1 MRLAKEGNENMK
13 RLVLETRRQ
22 VVSAVVCAYPGG
34 RECAAARLGYEL
46 KKFDNHVYENAGSR
60 PLSDDQI
67 HMLEQEAGTSFF
79 PEYVAS
85 LYSGMF
91 VPIADPETLDNI
103 ELYSRSVSTAAK
115 RGVVDQIIDKALADG
130 VIEKGEAA
138 AILAAHSKYLS
149 SRHADVLA
157 TIQLH
162 SKEADQ

>member
-1 MRLAKEGNENMK
+1 MK
-13 RLVLETRRQ
+13 RPVLETRRQ

-67 HMLEQEAGTSFF
+67 HMLEQDAGTSFL

-85 LYSGMF
+85 LYGGMF
-91 VPIADPETLDNI
+91 VPIAAPETLDNI

-115 RGVVDQIIDKALADG
+115 RGVVDQIIEKALADG

-149 SRHADVLA
+149 ARHAEVLA
-157 TIQLH
+157 TISLH

>member
-1 MRLAKEGNENMK
+1 MK
-13 RLVLETRRQ
+13 RPVLETRRQ

-46 KKFDNHVYENAGSR
+46 KKFDNHAYENAGSR

-67 HMLEQEAGTSFF
+67 QLLERDAGTNFL

-85 LYSGMF
+85 LYGGMF

-103 ELYSRSVSTAAK
+103 ELYSRSVSTSAK
-115 RGVVDQIIDKALADG
+115 RGVVDQIIEKALADG
-130 VIEKGEAA
+130 VIDKGEAA
-138 AILAAHSKYLS
+138 AILAAHSRYVS
-149 SRHADVLA
+149 ARHAEVLA

>member
-1 MRLAKEGNENMK
+1 MK
-13 RLVLETRRQ
+13 RPVLETRRQ

-60 PLSDDQI
+60 PLRDDQI
-67 HMLEQEAGTSFF
+67 HMLEREAGTRFF
-79 PEYVAS
+79 PEYVAF
-85 LYSGMF
+85 LYDGMF
-91 VPIADPETLDNI
+91 VPIAAPETLDNV
-103 ELYSRSVSTAAK
+103 ELYSRSVSTSAK
-115 RGVVDQIIDKALADG
+115 RGVVDQIIEKALADG
-130 VIEKGEAA
+130 AIDKGEAV

-149 SRHADVLA
+149 ARHAEVLA

>member
-1 MRLAKEGNENMK
+1 MK
-13 RLVLETRRQ
+13 RPVLETRRQ

-34 RECAAARLGYEL
+34 RECAAPRLGYEL

-67 HMLEQEAGTSFF
+67 HLLEQDAGTCFF

-85 LYSGMF
+85 LYGGMF
-91 VPIADPETLDNI
+91 VPLAAPETLDNI

-149 SRHADVLA
+149 ARHAEVLA

>member
-1 MRLAKEGNENMK
+1 MK
-13 RLVLETRRQ
+13 RPVLETRRQ

-67 HMLEQEAGTSFF
+67 HMLERDAGTSFF

-91 VPIADPETLDNI
+91 VPIADPDTLDNI

-149 SRHADVLA
+149 ARHGEVLA

>member
-1 MRLAKEGNENMK
+1 MK
-13 RLVLETRRQ
+13 RPVLETRRQ

-46 KKFDNHVYENAGSR
+46 KKFDNHLYENAGSR

-67 HMLEQEAGTSFF
+67 HMLERDTRTTFF

-85 LYSGMF
+85 LYNGMF
-91 VPIADPETLDNI
+91 VPIAAPETLDNI

-115 RGVVDQIIDKALADG
+115 RGVVDQIIEKALLDG

-149 SRHADVLA
+149 ARHAEVLA

-162 SKEADQ
+162 RQEADQ